1 MKKERNSMKE
11 RASELA
17 KNIKVLTEYSNTL
30 TAEGNEQLASLIATN
45 IKTMKEQLK
54 SVKTIAE
61 MMENGTFEGWL

>member
-1 MKKERNSMKE
+1 MGTERNSMKE

-30 TAEGNEQLASLIATN
+30 TAEGNEQLTSLIAEN

-54 SVKTIAE
+54 SVKTIAV
-61 MMENGTFEGWL
+61 MMDKGTFEGWL